1 MFRAITALALASA
14 SAQTPA
20 LTSNAPWW
28 EKVTVTVTDDGQTQ
42 SCRYESSLTPNAGK
56 DCTVTGDAQS
66 MTHHAGAKDSYTR
79 ITFER
84 RFSPSAQP
92 SLASMSAG
100 ETLLGGQVLALAIDG
115 RGAVKG
121 CRIVETSGDVT
132 PQYGCSQAEAE
143 RFTASAVTAAAPAHE
158 GYLSVLVYG
167 HSEHVV

>member
-1 MFRAITALALASA
+1 VFRAIAALALASA
-14 SAQTPA
+14 SVQTPA
-20 LTSNAPWW
+20 LTSTAPWW

-56 DCTVTGDAQS
+56 DCSVVGDAQS
-66 MTHHAGAKDSYTR
+66 MTHHAGARDQYTR

-84 RFSPSAQP
+84 RFTPNAQP
-92 SLASMSAG
+92 DLASLSAG
-100 ETLLGGQVLALAIDG
+100 ETLLGGQTLALAIDG

-121 CRIVETSGDVT
+121 CRIVESSGSVT

-143 RFTASAVTAAAPAHE
+143 RFTASAVKASATQRE
-158 GYLSVLVYG
+158 GYLSILVYG